1 MHTLSILLKAS
12 WHGWLNSI
20 QYASEDRR
28 KKVAELV
35 GFLVMMAAL
44 YLIGH
49 IIFKAIEQ
57 QAALSP
63 DVIGAD
69 TDSQTILRAINIC
82 VGLGVFVLVRGTMED
97 TIKKFYEATDTSLL
111 LSSLSPSTV
120 FGFKLVQLIASSL
133 LGMVMWLF
141 PPWIAFGRLFDLPWH
156 FYIGLIPACFC
167 LLVIIVTS
175 VVVVMML
182 VIRFFSSQRMKQF
195 LKIVGGIISAAAGFF
210 VGFSIFIFISEWSD
224 EIATFLLERLKF
236 PTSDWYPHLWIVKF
250 MMSWLPE
257 SGIQPLRWGL
267 QLIAA
272 SIVIPSLSVLLAS
285 KIYHRS
291 WEYARRVE
299 FKPRQSDKKRQHP
312 ALLGRGKIRSMMA
325 KDFHVFL
332 RHEGRVMMIVIITL
346 VQLIMVF
353 ILVYQMRPDDKIR
366 YAIYLPNLAGIAF
379 QTMIYSMLL
388 TAGFSWGGCKADAK
402 TWWLLKSSSIS
413 PTLLFDSKLLI
424 GTLCAV
430 AYTEVWLVVVLILA
444 RIPAQLWL
452 PILLMI
458 AVITATATA
467 FNTAMGTMPWVAE
480 IGGTD
485 RDFSKQPLLRLATLL
500 VTIIANLILLVVPTI
515 ILQIGVLGKMKL
527 FGGRQSSSLSTSQQ
541 LTIGFIL
548 ISLIGAWAISYFL
561 GRQSLRKLLYR

>member
-1 MHTLSILLKAS
+1 MHTLPILLKTS
-12 WHGWLNSI
+12 WQGWLNNI
-20 QYASEDRR
+20 QYASEERR
-28 KKVAELV
+28 KKVAELI

-49 IIFKAIEQ
+49 VIFKVVEQ
-57 QAALSP
+57 QA
-63 DVIGAD
+63 DAD
-69 TDSQTILRAINIC
+69 AQTILRAINIC
-82 VGLGVFVLVRGTMED
+82 VGLGVIILVRGAMED

-111 LSSLSPSTV
+111 LSSLSPSIV
-120 FGFKLVQLIASSL
+120 FGFKLIQIIASSL

-141 PPWIAFGRLFDLPWH
+141 PPWIAFGQLFGLPWH
-156 FYIGLIPACFC
+156 FYLGLIPACFC
-167 LLVIIVTS
+167 LLVIIVTN

-182 VIRFFSSQRMKQF
+182 VMRFLSSQRMTQF
-195 LKIVGGIISAAAGFF
+195 LKIVGAIIGAAAGLF
-210 VGFSIFIFISEWSD
+210 VAFSVFISTFEWSD

-236 PTSDWYPHLWIVKF
+236 PASDWYPHLWIVKL

-257 SGIQPLRWGL
+257 SGIQPLRWGI
-267 QLIAA
+267 QLVVA
-272 SIVIPSLSVLLAS
+272 SLVIPFLTVLLAS

-299 FKPRQSDKKRQHP
+299 VNPRQSDKRQRRA

-332 RHEGRVMMIVIITL
+332 RHEGRVTMIVILTL
-346 VQLIMVF
+346 IQLIMIF
-353 ILVYQMRPDDKIR
+353 ILVYRMRPDDKIY

-379 QTMIYSMLL
+379 QTMIYSVLL
-388 TAGFSWGGCKADAK
+388 TAGLSWGGCKADAK

-430 AYTEVWLVVVLILA
+430 AYVEVWLVVVLILA
-444 RIPAQLWL
+444 RIPSQLWL
-452 PILLMI
+452 PILLMT
-458 AVITATATA
+458 AVLTATATA
-467 FNTAMGTMPWVAE
+467 FNTAMGTLPWVAE
-480 IGGTD
+480 IGETD
-485 RDFSKQPLLRLATLL
+485 HDFSKQPILRLATLL
-500 VTIIANLILLVVPTI
+500 VTIIANIILLIVPTI
-515 ILQIGVLGKMKL
+515 VLQIVVLGKMEL
-527 FGGRQSSSLSTSQQ
+527 FGGRQRGLLSTSQQ

-548 ISLIGAWAISYFL
+548 IILIGVWGISYLL

>member
-1 MHTLSILLKAS
+1 MHTLSILLKFS
-12 WHGWLNSI
+12 WQGWLNSI
-20 QYASEDRR
+20 QYASEERR
-28 KKVAELV
+28 KKVAELI

-49 IIFKAIEQ
+49 VIFKVVEQ
-57 QAALSP
+57 QA
-63 DVIGAD
+63 DAD
-69 TDSQTILRAINIC
+69 AQTILRAINIC
-82 VGLGVFVLVRGTMED
+82 VGLGVIILVRGTMED
-97 TIKKFYEATDTSLL
+97 TIKKFYEARDTSLL
-111 LSSLSPSTV
+111 LSSLSPSIV
-120 FGFKLVQLIASSL
+120 FGFKLIQIIASSL

-141 PPWIAFGRLFDLPWH
+141 PPWIAFGQLFGLPWH
-156 FYIGLIPACFC
+156 FYLGLIPACFC
-167 LLVIIVTS
+167 LLVIIVTN

-182 VIRFFSSQRMKQF
+182 IMRFLSSRRMTQF
-195 LKIVGGIISAAAGFF
+195 LKVVGAIIGAAAGLF
-210 VGFSIFIFISEWSD
+210 VAFSVFISTFEWSD

-236 PTSDWYPHLWIVKF
+236 PTSDWYPHLWTAKF

-257 SGIQPLRWGL
+257 SGIQPLRWGI
-267 QLIAA
+267 QLVAA
-272 SIVIPSLSVLLAS
+272 SIVIPFLTVLLAS

-299 FKPRQSDKKRQHP
+299 VNPRQSDKRRQRA

-332 RHEGRVMMIVIITL
+332 RHEGRVTMIVILTL
-346 VQLIMVF
+346 IQLIMIF
-353 ILVYQMRPDDKIR
+353 ILVYHMRPDDKNY

-379 QTMIYSMLL
+379 QTMIYSVLL
-388 TAGFSWGGCKADAK
+388 TAGLSWGGCKAEAK

-430 AYTEVWLVVVLILA
+430 AYVEVWLVVVLRLA
-444 RIPAQLWL
+444 RIPVQLWL
-452 PILLMI
+452 PILLMT

-467 FNTAMGTMPWVAE
+467 FNTAMGTLPWVAE
-480 IGGTD
+480 IGEID
-485 RDFSKQPLLRLATLL
+485 QDFTKQPILRLATLL
-500 VTIIANLILLVVPTI
+500 VTIIANIILIIVPTI
-515 ILQIGVLGKMKL
+515 ILQIGVLGKMKF
-527 FGGRQSSSLSTSQQ
+527 FGGRQGSSLSTSQQ

-548 ISLIGAWAISYFL
+548 ISLIGVWAISYFL